1 MEIDEDNE
9 ESDSE
14 EVESFKDEEVIFMD
28 NIIVR

>member
-14 EVESFKDEEVIFMD
+14 EVESFEDEEFIFMD
-28 NIIVR
+28 SIIVR

>member
-14 EVESFKDEEVIFMD
+14 EVESFKDEEAIFMD
-28 NIIVR
+28 SIIVR